1 MEQQG
6 TTKRSSFIITRA
18 QGPRLS
24 QENIEYALEILKRLQ
39 EEEAERGRG
48 RGLRLDGGAAC
59 RSRGGRR
66 RWRRRRRRRR
76 RSNRC
81 SRCRDCNNYIRLQV
95 RRRRSYRYLCM
106 IRHSTYWYR
115 RPEGGMCRM
124 MPGNWPTPRDNH
136 STRSGLF
143 CKSCTAPI
151 QQQSHQSRTSR
162 CSPHPSRGVGAA
174 ADSGRAACADGGCA
188 GCTVDTLNGRHY
200 IHKSIRW
207 PMGNQRGLHT
217 RSTTIRHYKSSHN
230 ADSHRFRCKRCI
242 PLSWLYTH
250 SL

>member
-1 MEQQG
+1 ME
-6 TTKRSSFIITRA
+6 
-18 QGPRLS
+18 
-24 QENIEYALEILKRLQ
+24 
-39 EEEAERGRG
+39 
-48 RGLRLDGGAAC
+48 
-59 RSRGGRR
+59 
-66 RWRRRRRRRR
+66 R
-76 RSNRC
+76 RS
-81 SRCRDCNNYIRLQV
+81 
-95 RRRRSYRYLCM
+95 
-106 IRHSTYWYR
+106 HSTLGCLSRACARRIYHLLERSNYWYR
-115 RPEGGMCRM
+115 VPEVSLDATIQGGMCRM
-124 MPGNWPTPRDNH
+124 IPGNSPRPRDNH

-188 GCTVDTLNGRHY
+188 GCTVDTLNGCH
-200 IHKSIRW
+200 ISNSIRW

-250 SL
+250 SH

>member
-1 MEQQG
+1 MVVAVAAAAAADNG
-6 TTKRSSFIITRA
+6 CVVCGCAACGCVVCGCVACADDGCA
-18 QGPRLS
+18 Q
-24 QENIEYALEILKRLQ
+24 
-39 EEEAERGRG
+39 EEAERG

-59 RSRGGRR
+59 RSRRGRR

-81 SRCRDCNNYIRLQV
+81 SRCRHCNNNIRLQV
-95 RRRRSYRYLCM
+95 RRRRIDRYLCLM
-106 IRHSTYWYR
+106 THMVAHRTYWYR

-136 STRSGLF
+136 STRSGEF

-188 GCTVDTLNGRHY
+188 GCTVDTL
-200 IHKSIRW
+200 IHISNSIRR
-207 PMGNQRGLHT
+207 PMGNQRCLHR
-217 RSTTIRHYKSSHN
+217 RSTN
-230 ADSHRFRCKRCI
+230 LRC
-242 PLSWLYTH
+242 LH
-250 SL
+250 